1 MRSSVADVTL
11 KPCCRRS
18 LRSICQE
25 MEKGGISH
33 ALLSSGSLQSIL
45 NPNPAESSISVT
57 LADWD
62 QLVDEVSDLEEGA
75 CDLCSRHVNM
85 EILRHGDD
93 LGVFWRSLSDCFL
106 AST

>member
-1 MRSSVADVTL
+1 MRSSVSDVTL
-11 KPCCRRS
+11 ESCCRRS

-33 ALLSSGSLQSIL
+33 ALLTSGSLQSIL
-45 NPNPAESSISVT
+45 NPNPAESAISVS

-75 CDLCSRHVNM
+75 KDLCSRHVSI
-85 EILRHGDD
+85 EVLRHGDD
-93 LGVFWRSLSDCFL
+93 LGVFWRSLNDCFL